1 MVVHFTVKPQNLL
14 HMTRAIVWS
23 TWLVPIVKRRPNLVV
38 IVLCSLS
45 LLAWIALVT
54 VLHLQKLIAKL

>member
-1 MVVHFTVKPQNLL
+1 MVVHLTVKPQNLL
-14 HMTRAIVWS
+14 HMTRAIVCS

-54 VLHLQKLIAKL
+54 VLHLQKLIAIL